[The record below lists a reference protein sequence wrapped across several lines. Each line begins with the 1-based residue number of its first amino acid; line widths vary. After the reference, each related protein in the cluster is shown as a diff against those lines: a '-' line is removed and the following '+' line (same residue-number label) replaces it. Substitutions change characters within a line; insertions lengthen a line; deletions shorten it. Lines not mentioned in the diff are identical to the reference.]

1 MSFKDAIDADIVSV
15 FLNEMEFADTHNVEG
30 KDIVCVIDSDNMV
43 KIKNSMYLG
52 ETQADMLLFAKQ
64 EDLPKNIKIGR
75 YLSVDAKQM
84 IVISSKKDMGMV
96 TLGLAQ
102 NISA

>member
-1 MSFKDAIDADIVSV
+1 MSLKDAIDADIVSV

-52 ETQADMLLFAKQ
+52 ETQADLLLFAKQ

>member
-1 MSFKDAIDADIVSV
+1 
-15 FLNEMEFADTHNVEG
+15 MEFADTHNVEG
-30 KDIVCVIDSDNMV
+30 KDIKCVIDSDNMV

-52 ETQADMLLFAKQ
+52 ETQADLLLFAKQ

>member
-1 MSFKDAIDADIVSV
+1 
-15 FLNEMEFADTHNVEG
+15 
-30 KDIVCVIDSDNMV
+30 MV

-52 ETQADMLLFAKQ
+52 ETQADLLLFAKQ